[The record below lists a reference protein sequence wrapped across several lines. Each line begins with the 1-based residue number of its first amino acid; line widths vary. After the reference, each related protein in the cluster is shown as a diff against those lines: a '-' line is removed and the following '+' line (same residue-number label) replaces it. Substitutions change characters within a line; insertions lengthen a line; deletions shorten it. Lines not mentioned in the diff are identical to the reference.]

1 MPGNPQ
7 TDSNW
12 APDLADSAERMVAK
26 VRSVATDNAV
36 KASRGIVFG
45 ILGMISLLVAAPLGI
60 IVFTRF
66 AQIVLSRLT
75 RTDHATTVWL
85 SYLITGG
92 LLMLLGFIALTKRH
106 PKKTKDTNSEND
118 K

>member
-1 MPGNPQ
+1 MPGNPF

-12 APDLADSAERMVAK
+12 APNLADSVERAVGK

-45 ILGMISLLVAAPLGI
+45 ILCLIALLIAAPLGV

-66 AQIVLSRLT
+66 AQIVLSRMT

-92 LLMLLGFIALTKRH
+92 LLVLCGFIALAKRH
-106 PKKTKDTNSEND
+106 PKSKAEEEK
-118 K
+118 

>member
-1 MPGNPQ
+1 MPGNPL
-7 TDSNW
+7 TDSKW
-12 APDLADSAERMVAK
+12 APNLADSVERVVGK

-45 ILGMISLLVAAPLGI
+45 MLALMALLIAAPLGI

-66 AQIVLSRLT
+66 AQIVLSRMT

-92 LLMLLGFIALTKRH
+92 LLMLCGFLALAKRH
-106 PKKTKDTNSEND
+106 QKAEKPAEKPGN
-118 K
+118 

>member
-1 MPGNPQ
+1 MPGNPL

-12 APDLADSAERMVAK
+12 APDLADSVERMVAK

-45 ILGMISLLVAAPLGI
+45 VLGMISLLVAAPLGI

-66 AQIVLSRLT
+66 AQIVLSRMT

-92 LLMLLGFIALTKRH
+92 LLMLLGFIALAKRH
-106 PKKTKDTNSEND
+106 PKKPKKQDD